1 MLHPAAS
8 IDLLLAL
15 ILMGWMIGRA
25 RRTLGSPHPGWR
37 WYLASLAVLV
47 LALAVV
53 PPFAAG
59 VAPAA
64 LRLFHLHANTLGFI
78 TLAALGTLPVL
89 MPTALRQPDSQAAPW
104 LRRRLP
110 VALGGA
116 LILSFGAATMWPLSV
131 GGAAFLVVV
140 ALGLLVHWLRSFG
153 VVTLL
158 ADGVSAS
165 LVAALFSL
173 VLLLLVGV
181 AHSGGLVSARGMV
194 PAFVAAFLLP
204 LVTGALGQLLP
215 VWRFPGVQTPAR
227 DEMRRRLVRAGRW
240 RAVLFPAAGMAFAL
254 DLGALGVLGVAM
266 GLGLFLIDLLQALRV
281 PPPAR

>member
-1 MLHPAAS
+1 
-8 IDLLLAL
+8 
-15 ILMGWMIGRA
+15 
-25 RRTLGSPHPGWR
+25 
-37 WYLASLAVLV
+37 
-47 LALAVV
+47 
-53 PPFAAG
+53 
-59 VAPAA
+59 
-64 LRLFHLHANTLGFI
+64 
-78 TLAALGTLPVL
+78 
-89 MPTALRQPDSQAAPW
+89 
-104 LRRRLP
+104 
-110 VALGGA
+110 
-116 LILSFGAATMWPLSV
+116 
-131 GGAAFLVVV
+131 
-140 ALGLLVHWLRSFG
+140 
-153 VVTLL
+153 
-158 ADGVSAS
+158 VSAS